1 MATRSHIGIPVG
13 SHGVE
18 SELSHISQS
27 NLRDAVQYSF
37 ELAREVFPDIDIEYT
52 LSTKMLP
59 SKHGMD
65 INFYAPVTKTGNVSG
80 SCTGEALF
88 TYKGKPLLLITRAF
102 GENGV
107 DSTIAKLY
115 RRQYWYLKVHENFK
129 YLSNIT
135 FITAKRE
142 SDLNN
147 LIEISSDFVYPHDI
161 NEFNFGQNSVYISD
175 DVHGER
181 FYRDV
186 IIKALNKA
194 INVYEKT
201 Y

>member
-1 MATRSHIGIPVG
+1 MSSIGIPVG

-18 SELSHISQS
+18 SEMSHISQA
-27 NLRDAVQYSF
+27 NLRDSVQYCF
-37 ELAREVFPDIDIEYT
+37 ELASEVYPDLSIEYT

-59 SKHGMD
+59 SQQGMD
-65 INFYAPVTKTGNVSG
+65 INFYAPFTKSGNVSG

-88 TYKGKPLLLITRAF
+88 TYKGKPLLLVTRGF

-115 RRQYWYLKVHENFK
+115 RRQYWYIKVHENYK

-135 FITAKRE
+135 FITVKKE
-142 SDLNN
+142 TDLNN
-147 LIEISSDFVYPHDI
+147 LKEISSDFVYPHDI
-161 NEFNFGQNSVYISD
+161 NEFNFGHNSVYVSD
-175 DVHGER
+175 IVHGER
-181 FYRDV
+181 FFREV

-201 Y
+201 YS